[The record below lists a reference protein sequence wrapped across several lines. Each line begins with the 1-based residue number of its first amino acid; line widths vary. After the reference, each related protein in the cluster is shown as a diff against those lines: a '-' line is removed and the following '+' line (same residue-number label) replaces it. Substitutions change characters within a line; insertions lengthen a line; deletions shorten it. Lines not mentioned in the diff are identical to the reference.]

1 MPVARCPLTVARC
14 PISNVNALIDLTTLS
29 QTPLVSRMS
38 VVLLQYSFGQ
48 RTTDNAKSPFEKGL
62 FLILYFSYPALLSR
76 LPASVLPEEPVL
88 GWVDGAR

>member
-29 QTPLVSRMS
+29 QTPIVSRMS

-48 RTTDNAKSPFEKGL
+48 RTTDNGQRKKPLRKGA
-62 FLILYFSYPALLSR
+62 FPNIIFFLSR
-76 LPASVLPEEPVL
+76 VAFPLTGISFTGRACFRL
-88 GWVDGAR
+88 G